1 MTPRDIKTDEL
12 QLGDVVVQN
21 PLDPRRPWST
31 CIVKKVADD
40 EVTLF
45 RPYGT
50 TADFAYTGG
59 VICYVGIEE
68 YKVHKLSATTWT
80 LLERRHLR

>member
-1 MTPRDIKTDEL
+1 MLVPHCELRLADTVILDGLAPWRAAIVNKITD
-12 QLGDVVVQN
+12 
-21 PLDPRRPWST
+21 T
-31 CIVKKVADD
+31 

-50 TADFAYTGG
+50 TAEFSYSGG

-68 YKVHKLSATTWT
+68 FTIPRQSSVPVEVVARKELK
-80 LLERRHLR
+80 